1 MPWDP
6 KNLRPAPPQ
15 YRPLEEDPNDK
26 PGPAYDDD
34 NPPTITDL
42 VKAAHKARKG
52 LKKLKLED

>member
-6 KNLRPAPPQ
+6 KNVRPAPPQ
-15 YRPLEEDPNDK
+15 YRPLEEGPNDK

-34 NPPTITDL
+34 NPPTLTDL